1 VYLVTEGATWDQA
14 LAKRQALSAKI
25 DSLQAT
31 HQVKMGTAVTP
42 FVSSQGYFSSA
53 ADAYDYIFSSRFR
66 NRSNTV
72 ELEFTQQG
80 LCANGNYISGAPQ
93 IINASSSEALVKVK
107 DGHIT

>member
-1 VYLVTEGATWDQA
+1 
-14 LAKRQALSAKI
+14 
-25 DSLQAT
+25 
-31 HQVKMGTAVTP
+31 MGTAVTP